1 MSDAICVVGAGQM
14 GSGIAQVAA
23 VAGYDVTLVD
33 VEPKQLARAL
43 SGIEAS
49 LAKLV
54 EKGKVDADDAGA
66 ALGRIATAAEPG
78 PAGIAIEAATEDV
91 DLKLRIFAGLDRA
104 AGDGAVLA
112 SNTSSI
118 PITRLAA
125 ATSRPE
131 RVVGMHFMNPVPLM
145 PLVELIRGLETSDE
159 TVTSV
164 VAAAE
169 AMGKTVA
176 EANDY
181 PGFISNRILV
191 PMINEAVYCL
201 MEGVGD
207 RESIDTVMKLGMNH
221 PMGPLTLAD
230 FIGLDVCLA
239 IMDVLHDGLGDSKYR
254 PCPPSQLV
262 EAGRWPQVRPRF
274 YEYGLTRTGSRA
286 STRTTRSRLTA
297 ISPSDRTGRLPD
309 LGADLRPGTRVLD
322 LACGMAATA
331 SSWRHVRA
339 VTGVD
344 LMSRRSRW
352 PPRARPRRGSMCG

>member
-1 MSDAICVVGAGQM
+1 VTETVCVVGAGQM

-33 VEPKQLARAL
+33 VAPQQLERAR

-54 EKGKVDADDAGA
+54 EKGRVETGAAEA
-66 ALGRIATAAEPG
+66 ALGRIETAAEPA
-78 PAGIAIEAATEDV
+78 PADLAIEAATENV
-91 DLKLRIFAGLDRA
+91 DLKLRIFRDLDAA

-159 TVTSV
+159 AAATVR
-164 VAAAE
+164 AAAE
-169 AMGKTVA
+169 RMGKTVA
-176 EANDY
+176 ESHDY
-181 PGFISNRILV
+181 PGFIANRILL

-207 RESIDTVMKLGMNH
+207 RESIDTVMRLGMSH
-221 PMGPLTLAD
+221 PLGPLQLAD
-230 FIGLDVCLA
+230 LIGLDTCLA
-239 IMDVLHDGLGDSKYR
+239 IMEVLHEGLGDSKYR
-254 PCPPSQLV
+254 PCPLLRSYV
-262 EAGRWPQVRPRF
+262 EAGRLGRKSGRGF
-274 YEYGLTRTGSRA
+274 YEYG
-286 STRTTRSRLTA
+286 
-297 ISPSDRTGRLPD
+297 
-309 LGADLRPGTRVLD
+309 
-322 LACGMAATA
+322 
-331 SSWRHVRA
+331 
-339 VTGVD
+339 
-344 LMSRRSRW
+344 
-352 PPRARPRRGSMCG
+352 